1 MGTCF
6 TIGAFAVI
14 TDGEGRVL
22 LCHRRDMDWWNLPG
36 GGMEAGELPTEAV
49 IREVREETG
58 LEVAVEA
65 MTGLYAKSYSS
76 DLVFTF
82 RCRVVGGELGPTE
95 ESSACA
101 YFPPDALP
109 ANTMPKHVERLRD
122 ALSDVPKPCFRVQSS
137 PPISPHAPRS

>member
-1 MGTCF
+1 MGACF

-14 TDGEGRVL
+14 TDEAGRVL

-58 LEVAVEA
+58 LEVVVEA
-65 MTGLYAKSYSS
+65 LSGLYAKSYSN

-82 RCRVVGGELGPTE
+82 RCRIVGGELRSTE

-101 YFPPDALP
+101 YFPPQALP
-109 ANTMPKHVERLRD
+109 SNTIPKHIERLRD
-122 ALSDVPKPCFRVQSS
+122 ALSERTQPIFRLQNS
-137 PPISPHAPRS
+137 PPISPRAPRS